1 MWLLHPHEENACAS
15 VLTDLLAHCC
25 SQSKNGYDFFPVVY
39 NVCMT
44 NEKFIRI
51 VILELSCENVS
62 GKMLG

>member
-1 MWLLHPHEENACAS
+1 M
-15 VLTDLLAHCC
+15 DMI
-25 SQSKNGYDFFPVVY
+25 FFFVVY